1 MMSIIKFILLGL
13 SLFAFS
19 KTFSMQILNPSNPNK
34 NIFNHKWEFVSDD
47 VMGGK
52 SVGQLKIDSN
62 EEEIFYRLKGK
73 ISTENNGGFIQF
85 RSKIEISDTT
95 LKGIKFKARGNGEK
109 YFVHVRTPFTFL
121 PWQYYFYSFYT
132 QNEWTE
138 IKFLI
143 SDFKKSHKLQPS
155 QFLSTK
161 IKSIA
166 FVAFGKDY
174 NAELDVKDLEFF

>member
-1 MMSIIKFILLGL
+1 MSIIKFILLGL

-47 VMGGK
+47 VMGGE
-52 SVGQLKIDSN
+52 SVGELKINNN

-85 RSKIEISDTT
+85 RSKIEISDTS

-174 NAELDVKDLEFF
+174 TAELDVKDLEFF

>member
-1 MMSIIKFILLGL
+1 MSVTKFLLLGIY
-13 SLFAFS
+13 LFAS
-19 KTFSMQILNPSNPNK
+19 SILFSMQILNTSDPDR

-52 SVGQLKIDSN
+52 SVGQLKISN
-62 EEEIFYRLKGK
+62 DEGEIFYRLKGK
-73 ISTENNGGFIQF
+73 VSTENNGGFIQF
-85 RSKIEISDTT
+85 RSKIEISDTS
-95 LKGIKFKARGNGEK
+95 LKGIKFKVRGNGEK

-132 QNEWTE
+132 QDEWTE

-155 QFLSTK
+155 EFLSTK

-166 FVAFGKDY
+166 FVAFGQDY
-174 NAELDVKDLEFF
+174 NAELDIKDLEFF

>member
-1 MMSIIKFILLGL
+1 
-13 SLFAFS
+13 
-19 KTFSMQILNPSNPNK
+19 MQILNPSDPDR

-52 SVGQLKIDSN
+52 SVGKLKISN
-62 EEEIFYRLKGK
+62 DDGEMFYRLKGK
-73 ISTENNGGFIQF
+73 VSTENNGGFIQF
-85 RSKIEISDTT
+85 RSKIEISDTS
-95 LKGIKFKARGNGEK
+95 LKGIKFKVRGNGEK

-132 QNEWTE
+132 QDEWTE

-155 QFLSTK
+155 EFLSTK

-166 FVAFGKDY
+166 FVAFGQDY
-174 NAELDVKDLEFF
+174 NAELDIKDLEFFK

>member
-1 MMSIIKFILLGL
+1 MSSIKFILFGLGL
-13 SLFAFS
+13 FVSSIL
-19 KTFSMQILNPSNPNK
+19 FSMQILNPSDPDR

-52 SVGQLKIDSN
+52 SIGKLKISN
-62 EEEIFYRLKGK
+62 DEGEMFYRLKGK
-73 ISTENNGGFIQF
+73 VSTENNGGFIQF
-85 RSKIEISDTT
+85 RSKIEISDTS
-95 LKGIKFKARGNGEK
+95 LKGIKFKVRGNGEK

-132 QNEWTE
+132 QDEWTE

-155 QFLSTK
+155 EFLSTK

-166 FVAFGKDY
+166 FVAFGQDY
-174 NAELDVKDLEFF
+174 NAELDIKDLEFF

>member
-1 MMSIIKFILLGL
+1 
-13 SLFAFS
+13 
-19 KTFSMQILNPSNPNK
+19 MQILNPSDPDR

-52 SVGQLKIDSN
+52 SVGQLKISN
-62 EEEIFYRLKGK
+62 DEGEMFYRLKGK
-73 ISTENNGGFIQF
+73 VSTENNGGFIQF
-85 RSKIEISDTT
+85 RSKIEISDTS
-95 LKGIKFKARGNGEK
+95 LRGIRFKVRGNGEK

-155 QFLSTK
+155 EFLSTK

-166 FVAFGKDY
+166 FVAFGQDY
-174 NAELDVKDLEFF
+174 NAELDIKDLEFF

>member
-1 MMSIIKFILLGL
+1 MRSIKFILFGLGL
-13 SLFAFS
+13 FAS
-19 KTFSMQILNPSNPNK
+19 SILFSMQILNPSDPDR

-52 SVGQLKIDSN
+52 SVGKLKISN
-62 EEEIFYRLKGK
+62 DEGEMFYRLKGK
-73 ISTENNGGFIQF
+73 VSTENNGGFIQF
-85 RSKIEISDTT
+85 RSKIEISDTS
-95 LKGIKFKARGNGEK
+95 LKGIKFKVRGNGEK

-132 QNEWTE
+132 QDEWTE

-155 QFLSTK
+155 EFLSTK

-166 FVAFGKDY
+166 FVAFGQDY
-174 NAELDVKDLEFF
+174 NAELDIKDLEFF

>member
-1 MMSIIKFILLGL
+1 MTFKNIILILFLFVSSKL
-13 SLFAFS
+13 S
-19 KTFSMQILNPSNPNK
+19 SMQIINHSDPEN
-34 NIFNHKWEFVSDD
+34 NIFNNKWEFVGDE

-52 SVGQLKIDSN
+52 SFGQFNFNSN
-62 EEEIFYRLKGK
+62 EGELFYRLKGNV
-73 ISTENNGGFIQF
+73 STENKGGFIQF
-85 RSKIEISDTT
+85 RSKIEINDPS
-95 LKGIKFKARGNGEK
+95 LKGIKFKVRGNGEK

-155 QFLSTK
+155 EVLSTK

-166 FVAFGKDY
+166 FVAYGQDF
-174 NAELDVKDLEFF
+174 NAELDIKDLEFF